1 MVSCSRGIKI
11 IAIQTHSENI
21 YMGTYHPMQN
31 PQKVKLLKNAIL
43 IKPQLI
49 NLFFILEEK
58 FFYVIN
64 NPLLQTVLIKILIS

>member
-21 YMGTYHPMQN
+21 YMGTYHPMQD
-31 PQKVKLLKNAIL
+31 PQKIKLLKNAIL

-49 NLFFILEEK
+49 NLLFILK
-58 FFYVIN
+58 
-64 NPLLQTVLIKILIS
+64 